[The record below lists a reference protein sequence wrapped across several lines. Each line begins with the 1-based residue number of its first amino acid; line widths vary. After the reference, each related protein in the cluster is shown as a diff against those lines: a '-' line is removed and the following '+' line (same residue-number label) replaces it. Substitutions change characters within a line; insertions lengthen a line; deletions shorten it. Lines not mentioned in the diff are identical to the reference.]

1 MTEAELRQ
9 ELETRERQMQSFQGQ
24 EGVMTDQWRVYK
36 EARECIEAGSAPLR
50 LCLQASAGTG
60 KSFLLETL
68 FLWAIL
74 NGHNVKA
81 AAPTGIA
88 AARLRMPRT
97 PLSATTVR
105 YLFGLS
111 IDGESKIDTTS
122 PADDNVQRIAAM
134 TILIIDEASMIDDE
148 TWLWLRDQL
157 SSVGAAA
164 SRIITGKTPARR
176 LLWPT
181 AYYCGHG
188 HETTAPGHVEAT
200 FHSWRSRVSEDFPVP
215 SIASESKTNR
225 GAERRRTTRVG
236 YLPWC
241 VGRCCIWE
249 RHATSPSSARGCL
262 C

>member
-1 MTEAELRQ
+1 MAGVHRETNIHGVSDGIGSERTDPEDENRPTTEAELRQ

-60 KSFLLETL
+60 KSFLLEAL

-97 PLSATTVR
+97 PLSATTLH

-111 IDGESKIDTTS
+111 IDGESKIDTAN
-122 PADDNVQRIAAM
+122 PADDNFQRIAAM

-148 TWLWLRDQL
+148 TWLRLRDQM

-164 SRIITGKTPARR
+164 SRIITGKHPREDSFGRLHMIVAMDMKQLSPATPKPPFR
-176 LLWPT
+176 
-181 AYYCGHG
+181 
-188 HETTAPGHVEAT
+188 
-200 FHSWRSRVSEDFPVP
+200 SWRS
-215 SIASESKTNR
+215 
-225 GAERRRTTRVG
+225 
-236 YLPWC
+236 
-241 VGRCCIWE
+241 
-249 RHATSPSSARGCL
+249 
-262 C
+262 